1 LDNNAV
7 DLIEAKQITLVDVR
21 SPITCAAETG
31 LCRQCYGWDLST
43 RKMVE
48 IGVPVGVVAAQSVGE
63 PGTQLTLRTK
73 HTGGVVGIDVTQGLP
88 RVQELFEIR
97 MPKIP
102 SPLAEI
108 DGKIRIKESIDGY
121 EVKLTG
127 KDDKKVAKT
136 ITYILPSNAN
146 LLVADGD
153 LVGKGTQ
160 LSSGSLDVRE
170 IMDIKGLEA
179 AQKYLINN
187 IQGVYE
193 SQGITIHDKHLEVI
207 VKEMS
212 GKIKIEDPGD
222 TNFLYGQIVSLAT
235 FNAANEKV
243 KTRDDGNNKPAT
255 GRQILLGLIQSA
267 LTTGSWL
274 SAASFQQTTSILTE
288 ASLIAEVDDLI
299 GLKENVIIGRL
310 IPVNKDQ

>member
-1 LDNNAV
+1 
-7 DLIEAKQITLVDVR
+7 
-21 SPITCAAETG
+21 
-31 LCRQCYGWDLST
+31 
-43 RKMVE
+43 
-48 IGVPVGVVAAQSVGE
+48 
-63 PGTQLTLRTK
+63 
-73 HTGGVVGIDVTQGLP
+73 
-88 RVQELFEIR
+88 
-97 MPKIP
+97 
-102 SPLAEI
+102 
-108 DGKIRIKESIDGY
+108 
-121 EVKLTG
+121 
-127 KDDKKVAKT
+127 
-136 ITYILPSNAN
+136 
-146 LLVADGD
+146 
-153 LVGKGTQ
+153 LVGKGSQ

-243 KTRDDGNNKPAT
+243 KARDDGNNKPAT

>member
-1 LDNNAV
+1 
-7 DLIEAKQITLVDVR
+7 
-21 SPITCAAETG
+21 
-31 LCRQCYGWDLST
+31 
-43 RKMVE
+43 
-48 IGVPVGVVAAQSVGE
+48 
-63 PGTQLTLRTK
+63 
-73 HTGGVVGIDVTQGLP
+73 
-88 RVQELFEIR
+88 
-97 MPKIP
+97 MPKLP

-108 DGKIRIKESIDGY
+108 SGKVKVKENIDGY
-121 EVKLTG
+121 EIKLTG
-127 KDDKKVAKT
+127 KDDDKVTKT

-153 LVGKGTQ
+153 LVAQGTQ

-170 IMDIKGLEA
+170 IMEIKGIEA
-179 AQKYLINN
+179 AQKYLINS

-222 TNFLYGQIVSLAT
+222 TIFLYGQIVSLAA
-235 FNAANEKV
+235 FNAANDKAKEKNP
-243 KTRDDGNNKPAT
+243 DAKPAK
-255 GRQILLGLIQSA
+255 GKRILLGLIQSA

-310 IPVNKDQ
+310 IPVSKNQSAE

>member
-1 LDNNAV
+1 
-7 DLIEAKQITLVDVR
+7 
-21 SPITCAAETG
+21 
-31 LCRQCYGWDLST
+31 
-43 RKMVE
+43 
-48 IGVPVGVVAAQSVGE
+48 
-63 PGTQLTLRTK
+63 
-73 HTGGVVGIDVTQGLP
+73 
-88 RVQELFEIR
+88 
-97 MPKIP
+97 MPKLP

-108 DGKIRIKESIDGY
+108 SGKVKIKENIDGY
-121 EVKLTG
+121 EIKLTG
-127 KDDKKVAKT
+127 KDDDKVTKT
-136 ITYILPSNAN
+136 ITYILPTNAN

-153 LVGKGTQ
+153 LVAKGTQ

-170 IMDIKGLEA
+170 IMEIKGIEA
-179 AQKYLINN
+179 AQKYLINS

-222 TNFLYGQIVSLAT
+222 TIFLYGQIVSLAA
-235 FNAANEKV
+235 FNAANDKAKEKNP
-243 KTRDDGNNKPAT
+243 DAKPAK
-255 GRQILLGLIQSA
+255 GKRILLGLIQSA

-310 IPVNKDQ
+310 IPVSKNQSAE

>member
-1 LDNNAV
+1 
-7 DLIEAKQITLVDVR
+7 
-21 SPITCAAETG
+21 
-31 LCRQCYGWDLST
+31 
-43 RKMVE
+43 
-48 IGVPVGVVAAQSVGE
+48 
-63 PGTQLTLRTK
+63 
-73 HTGGVVGIDVTQGLP
+73 VTQGLP

-97 MPKIP
+97 MPKLP

-108 DGKIRIKESIDGY
+108 NGKVKVKENIDGY
-121 EVKLTG
+121 EIKLTG
-127 KDDKKVAKT
+127 KDENKVSKT

-146 LLVADGD
+146 ILVADGD

-170 IMDIKGLEA
+170 IMEVKGMEA
-179 AQKYLINN
+179 AQKYLINS

-222 TNFLYGQIVSLAT
+222 TNFLYGQIVTNAV
-235 FNAANEKV
+235 FNSANEKA
-243 KTRDDGNNKPAT
+243 KEKDGQIAK
-255 GRQILLGLIQSA
+255 GKRILLGLIQSA

-288 ASLIAEVDDLI
+288 ASLLAEVDELI

>member
-1 LDNNAV
+1 L
-7 DLIEAKQITLVDVR
+7 
-21 SPITCAAETG
+21 TCGAETG
-31 LCRQCYGWDLST
+31 LCSKCYGWDLSS

-48 IGVPVGVVAAQSVGE
+48 VGVPVGVIAAQSVGE

-73 HTGGVVGIDVTQGLP
+73 HTGGVVGVDVTQGLP

-102 SPLAEI
+102 SPLAEVN
-108 DGKIRIKESIDGY
+108 GKVKIKENTDGY
-121 EVKLTG
+121 EIKLTG
-127 KDDKKVAKT
+127 KDEDNVVKN
-136 ITYILPSNAN
+136 ITYLLPSNAN

-160 LSSGSLDVRE
+160 LSAGSLDVRE
-170 IMDIKGLEA
+170 IMEVKGIEA
-179 AQKYLINN
+179 AQKYLISS

-212 GKIKIEDPGD
+212 DKIKIEDPGD
-222 TNFLYGQIVSLAT
+222 TNFLYGQVVTGAV
-235 FNAANEKV
+235 FNAANEKA
-243 KTRDDGNNKPAT
+243 KEKDGKPAV
-255 GRQILLGLIQSA
+255 GKKNLLGLIQSA

-288 ASLIAEVDDLI
+288 ASLLAEVDDLI